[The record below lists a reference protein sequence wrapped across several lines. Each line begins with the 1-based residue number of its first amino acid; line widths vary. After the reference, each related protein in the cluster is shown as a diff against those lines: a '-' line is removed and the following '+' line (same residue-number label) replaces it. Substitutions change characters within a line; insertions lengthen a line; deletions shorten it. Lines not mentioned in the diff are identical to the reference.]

1 MLVCEWSE
9 KLGEGWSDGD
19 WFRVGRNAEAVG
31 GRADGL
37 GHGGHKR
44 RDGAVAWI
52 EEAQAAVILSQLENH
67 HRMVGDLGHV
77 FVEKGGEEGL
87 GLGVHI
93 AREWAVP
100 VFPCGGVEIKRH
112 VVHDVGSE
120 EARQLLGGALLLNIN
135 PTCGVTVGSEYLQTT
150 NKVASNAAA
159 KTDEVLADEED
170 KAIR

>member
-1 MLVCEWSE
+1 MLVREWSE
-9 KLGEGWSDGD
+9 KLGEGWLDGD

-52 EEAQAAVILSQLENH
+52 EEAQAAVTLSQLENH

-100 VFPCGGVEIKRH
+100 VFPCGCVEIKRH
-112 VVHDVGSE
+112 VMHDVGSK
-120 EARQLLGGALLLNIN
+120 EARQLLGGAL
-135 PTCGVTVGSEYLQTT
+135 C
-150 NKVASNAAA
+150 AAA
-159 KTDEVLADEED
+159 
-170 KAIR
+170 